1 MNSRVPWRGG
11 GKIDSRSM
19 HQFKDSPLVRL
30 TRNSEARSPSPDRKL
45 GISRSNSK
53 LMLGG
58 SAFRGNLVMSSARP
72 DYGRPPSEAGSQ
84 APSMRSAKNDDGVSE
99 STKVMRYLKA
109 KQIAEEPHGAPPP
122 LWGKTEKE
130 KKAEAEGLMTP
141 ALVDFRR
148 AGLKSTG
155 LLNECHTVFTLADAD
170 TNGTLD
176 MDELKMMQQCLKNIH
191 PDLYPAPL
199 TPAIADEVVGNA
211 LDTDGDGVISRAEWV
226 AFITKQAHQNGER
239 PMLKL
244 MQVLAKQLATMWR

>member
-1 MNSRVPWRGG
+1 
-11 GKIDSRSM
+11 M

-30 TRNSEARSPSPDRKL
+30 TRNAEARSPSPDRKL

-58 SAFRGNLVMSSARP
+58 SASKGNLVMSSARP

-109 KQIAEEPHGAPPP
+109 KQVADEAHAGIVAGALEEPHGAQAPV
-122 LWGKTEKE
+122 WGKTEKE

-155 LLNECHTVFTLADAD
+155 LLNECHTVRPHDSSHTR
-170 TNGTLD
+170 
-176 MDELKMMQQCLKNIH
+176 
-191 PDLYPAPL
+191 PL
-199 TPAIADEVVGNA
+199 
-211 LDTDGDGVISRAEWV
+211 IS
-226 AFITKQAHQNGER
+226 
-239 PMLKL
+239 L
-244 MQVLAKQLATMWR
+244 